1 MRTDPQ
7 RAATRV
13 RRDRVRVLTR
23 AVGRAATLALLA
35 AAVGLP
41 SALRAQRPVVLQ
53 LDPADAFGGPLP
65 VDRGVAGV
73 RQRLLELRTLAS
85 VMQVT
90 AHPDDEQA
98 GILTYLS
105 RGTGARTALL
115 TLNRG
120 EAGANAAG
128 SELFDALGLLRT
140 EELLLADRFYGLDDQ
155 YFTSAVDYGFS
166 KTMAE
171 AARSWDTTAVLRDMV
186 RVIRQNQPLVVVARW
201 FGGGRDGHGHHQLA
215 GVLTPLA
222 VAAAADPTRFP
233 EQLSQEGLHPW
244 RVRRLFRANVRAGES
259 ADVVIDAGRYDP
271 WLGESYQSLGAD
283 GYARQRSQTA
293 GRRSLASG
301 TAPQRLQQLA
311 GDPVAAGDDLLAGR
325 NVSLAA
331 LFEITAEPAPPG
343 APALLR
349 EADDVARQALTTLR
363 PDAPWEVAPLLVT
376 GLRRLRNVRAMTP
389 TSASHAAH
397 LLDIKIRQWERA
409 IVAALALQVTALAG
423 PAVGDGHPVVP
434 GEMVAVQLEL
444 SRGAPTAVVL
454 EHVELLTPD
463 GWERPAPMALAE
475 SLRVDAPWRSTLNLR
490 IPASAEPSRPPFVR
504 DGISQNQYRWREG
517 HADHASR
524 GADPVRVRARVRVA
538 GEVLAIDRVVRYRR
552 SREPEGISYPRLVV
566 VPPVSLRALPA
577 VRVVTAQGE
586 TREQVTVEVTGLSL
600 TPVEASIALASAAG
614 ARVTAARPVRVGLGE
629 RRSVNF
635 DVALPA
641 NRDSLSL
648 VTVARVGEREWR
660 DAVAVIEQREL
671 EPAYLYA
678 APTVQLRRVP
688 VALAS
693 GLKVGYVM
701 GVGDLVPDAI
711 VQLGADVSLLDAASV
726 ATGDFARFDAIVIGT
741 RAYAVRPEL
750 SAATPTLVAYARQ
763 GGNVVVLYQ
772 TQEFHPETMA
782 PFPAALPNDAEETTE
797 EDAPVRL
804 LEPAHPL
811 LSSPNRITSRDFDGW
826 IEQRGSKFLT
836 QLAPEYTPLVETH
849 DTGQLPQRGLWVT
862 ARVGAGQWSYVALAL
877 HRQLPYGVPGAY
889 RILANLLSRPSR

>member
-1 MRTDPQ
+1 M
-7 RAATRV
+7 
-13 RRDRVRVLTR
+13 
-23 AVGRAATLALLA
+23 GRAATFAVLA
-35 AAVGLP
+35 AVVGLP

-85 VMQVT
+85 VLQVT

-98 GILTYLS
+98 GLLTYLS

-128 SELFDALGLLRT
+128 SELFEALGLLRT
-140 EELLLADRFYGLDDQ
+140 EELLLADRYYGLDDQ
-155 YFTSAVDYGFS
+155 YFTSATDYGFS
-166 KTMAE
+166 KTMVE
-171 AARSWDTTAVLRDMV
+171 AAQNWDTTAVLRDMV

-201 FGGGRDGHGHHQLA
+201 YGGARDGHGHHQLA

-233 EQLSQEGLHPW
+233 EQLSQEGLNAW
-244 RVRRLFRANVRAGES
+244 RVRRLFRANVRANEPAQVV
-259 ADVVIDAGRYDP
+259 ADVGRYDP

-293 GRRSLASG
+293 GRRSLTSG

-311 GDPVAAGDDLLAGR
+311 GDPAPAGDDLVAGMS
-325 NVSLAA
+325 VSLVA
-331 LFEITAEPAPPG
+331 LFETVGEPAPAG

-349 EADDVARQALTTLR
+349 EADDAARQALTTLR
-363 PDAPWEVAPLLVT
+363 PEAPWQVAPLLAT
-376 GLRRLRNVRAMTP
+376 GLRQLRDVRAMTP
-389 TSASHAAH
+389 TSAPHASH
-397 LLDIKIRQWERA
+397 LLDIKVRQYERA

-423 PAVGDGHPVVP
+423 PAVGDGHPAVP
-434 GEMVAVQLEL
+434 GEIVTIQLEI
-444 SRGAPTAVVL
+444 SRGAPDAVVL

-475 SLRVDAPWRSTLNLR
+475 SLRVDAPWRSTLNLGV
-490 IPASAEPSRPPFVR
+490 PTSAEPSRPPFVR
-504 DGISQNQYRWREG
+504 DVISQNHYRWREG
-517 HADHASR
+517 HPVHSSR

-538 GEVLAIDRVVRYRR
+538 GEVITIERVVRYRR
-552 SREPEGISYPRLVV
+552 SREPEGIAYPRLVV
-566 VPPVSLRALPA
+566 VPPVSLRAQPA
-577 VRVVTAQGE
+577 VRVVTAGGE
-586 TREQVTVEVTGLSL
+586 TREEVSVEVTGFSL
-600 TPVEASIALASAAG
+600 TPVEASIALASVAG
-614 ARVTAARPVRVGLGE
+614 ARVTPAHPVRVGLGE
-629 RRSVNF
+629 RRSVTF
-635 DVALPA
+635 DVALA
-641 NRDSLSL
+641 ADRDSLSL
-648 VTVARVGEREWR
+648 VAVARVGEREWR
-660 DAVAVIEQREL
+660 DAVTVIEQREL
-671 EPAYLYA
+671 ETAHLYA
-678 APTVQLRRVP
+678 APIVQLRRVP
-688 VALAS
+688 VTLTT
-693 GLKVGYVM
+693 GLKVGYIM

-711 VQLGADVSLLDAASV
+711 TQLGAGVSLLDAATV
-726 ATGDFARFDAIVIGT
+726 AAGDFGRFDAIVIGT

-750 SAATPTLVAYARQ
+750 AAATSALVAYARQ

-772 TQEFHPETMA
+772 TQEFQPETMA

-804 LEPAHPL
+804 LAPAHSL
-811 LSSPNRITSRDFDGW
+811 LSSPNPITSRDFDGW

-836 QLAPEYTPLVETH
+836 QLAPEYTALVETH
-849 DTGQLPQRGLWVT
+849 DTGQAPQRGLWVT

-889 RILANLLSRPSR
+889 RILANLLARPAR